1 MFYKLKE
8 IKMEFLLFGVI
19 AGSAF
24 ILLFAKIGLKKIAN
38 YEIIVD
44 ILSTVGLVL
53 MFAGTFAGMVAGL
66 LGGIIISIFLFV
78 YKRAF
83 GYQKPI
89 IKKMKLNWIDQEPKW

>member
-1 MFYKLKE
+1 
-8 IKMEFLLFGVI
+8 MEYLLFGII

-66 LGGIIISIFLFV
+66 LGGIFISIFLLGCGKLLDVIVKKVQPTFV
-78 YKRAF
+78 IAY
-83 GYQKPI
+83 
-89 IKKMKLNWIDQEPKW
+89 

>member
-44 ILSTVGLVL
+44 I
-53 MFAGTFAGMVAGL
+53 
-66 LGGIIISIFLFV
+66 
-78 YKRAF
+78 
-83 GYQKPI
+83 
-89 IKKMKLNWIDQEPKW
+89 